1 MSCLLWAE
9 MSRNHNFS
17 VHLDLFE
24 VVLVSQ
30 RKDG

>member
-9 MSRNHNFS
+9 MSRNHNLS